1 MDGILHLDLVCHDI
15 NSKRRTKERI
25 DSKMSDINFVPDEY
39 VENNESH
46 RTNLICLV
54 LFSVIMVGL
63 LVSFTV
69 IKLRQ
74 RTYTVKEKLVDAEIA
89 RRREAIVQAESLQQ
103 KSIEMWKTALTTAE
117 LLEPV
122 SRSVLLA
129 SLTNNLPS
137 GVSLLRLNLIQ
148 KKDKQNTS
156 RKNSASKYQKA
167 KSKASQKGSGEQ
179 KVSLERLLKTHIDIE
194 GIAPSDLQ
202 VAMYIERLSNSNLI
216 SNVALVESKE
226 HAVKDTTFRQFKLTA
241 MLKAQAHVTE
251 DDVKKIAMMSKL

>member
-1 MDGILHLDLVCHDI
+1 MP
-15 NSKRRTKERI
+15 
-25 DSKMSDINFVPDEY
+25 DINFVPDEY
-39 VENNESH
+39 VKNNESH

-54 LFSVIMVGL
+54 LFLVIMAGL
-63 LVSFTV
+63 LGSFMV

-74 RTYTVKEKLVDAEIA
+74 RTYTIKEKLVDTEIA
-89 RRREAIVQAESLQQ
+89 RRRDVIIQAEVLQK

-156 RKNSASKYQKA
+156 KRNSASKNKYQKA
-167 KSKASQKGSGEQ
+167 KSKASEKGSGGQ
-179 KVSLERLLKTHIDIE
+179 KMSPERLLKTHIDIE

-202 VAMYIERLSNSNLI
+202 VAMYIERLSNSSLI
-216 SNVALVESKE
+216 SDVALVESRE
-226 HAVKDTTFRQFKLTA
+226 HAAKDTTFRQFKLTA
-241 MLKAQAHVTE
+241 MLRSQAYVTE
-251 DDVKKIAMMSKL
+251 DDIKTIAMMSRR